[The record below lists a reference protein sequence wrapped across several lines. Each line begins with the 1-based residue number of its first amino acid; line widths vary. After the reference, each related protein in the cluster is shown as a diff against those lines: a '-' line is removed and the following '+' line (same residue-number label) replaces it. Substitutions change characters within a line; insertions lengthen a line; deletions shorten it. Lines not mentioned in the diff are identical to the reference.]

1 MSETQY
7 ANPEELAFLKLL
19 TGIQAEDALEA
30 HVRAVQK
37 KALEVYDY
45 PCIQHFGFL
54 RIKIDKFKPAY
65 QHVLDLGR
73 NVPGALLLDI
83 GCCFGNDL
91 RKLASDGFPV
101 QNMIA
106 SDLRQD
112 FWDLGH
118 QLFRSTPESF
128 PVAFLAGD
136 AFDPAFL
143 ALEPMLK
150 EPSPSA
156 APDLHS
162 LTSLNALHGRLSAI
176 HSASLFHLFSE
187 AAQLQLARKLAG
199 LLLPR
204 PGSVIFGCHGA
215 QPTKGYVLGTNG
227 RNMFCHSPESWREMW
242 EGEVFET
249 GSVKVA
255 VHMVNAGRVLNES
268 TDFHMLFWS
277 VTRL

>member
-1 MSETQY
+1 
-7 ANPEELAFLKLL
+7 
-19 TGIQAEDALEA
+19 
-30 HVRAVQK
+30 
-37 KALEVYDY
+37 
-45 PCIQHFGFL
+45 
-54 RIKIDKFKPAY
+54 
-65 QHVLDLGR
+65 
-73 NVPGALLLDI
+73 
-83 GCCFGNDL
+83 
-91 RKLASDGFPV
+91 
-101 QNMIA
+101 
-106 SDLRQD
+106 
-112 FWDLGH
+112 
-118 QLFRSTPESF
+118 
-128 PVAFLAGD
+128 
-136 AFDPAFL
+136 
-143 ALEPMLK
+143 MLK

-204 PGSVIFGCHGA
+204 PGSIIFGCHGG
-215 QPTKGYVLGTNG
+215 QPAKGYVLGTNG